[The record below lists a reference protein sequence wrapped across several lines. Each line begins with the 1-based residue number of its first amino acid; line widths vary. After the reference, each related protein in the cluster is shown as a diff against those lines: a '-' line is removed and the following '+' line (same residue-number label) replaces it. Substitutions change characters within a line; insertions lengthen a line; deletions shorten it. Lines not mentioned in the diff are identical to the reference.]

1 MKIRRMI
8 ALMVLSIAGIVLIVF
23 SWLDMNALYQIHKES
38 YGIIG
43 GADGPTSI
51 IVTSEPVNSYILY
64 GITAA
69 VIALTIGLT
78 IAYCRKKK

>member
-1 MKIRRMI
+1 MIRRMI

-38 YGIIG
+38 NGIIG

-51 IVTSEPVNSYILY
+51 IVTSEPVSSYILY
-64 GITAA
+64 GMTAA